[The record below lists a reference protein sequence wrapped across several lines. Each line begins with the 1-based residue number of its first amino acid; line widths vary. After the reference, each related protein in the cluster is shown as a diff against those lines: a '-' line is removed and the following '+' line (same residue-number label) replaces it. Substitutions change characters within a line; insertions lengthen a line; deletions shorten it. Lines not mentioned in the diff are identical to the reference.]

1 MGCII
6 SSLTFALFFRA
17 LDIGNPDGYR
27 KRADI
32 KEHGHPR
39 SPGRLGAATH
49 CLCLELS
56 VGFFAF
62 AVTTNVSRDFMPRRY
77 RTYVPLP
84 TAMAV
89 L

>member
-1 MGCII
+1 VLII
-6 SSLTFALFFRA
+6 RNMAILGVQGVSAL
-17 LDIGNPDGYR
+17 P
-27 KRADI
+27 
-32 KEHGHPR
+32 
-39 SPGRLGAATH
+39 TH

-77 RTYVPLP
+77 RRYVPLP

-89 L
+89 P